1 VFVLFIC
8 NLGIAFL
15 IPIDFVYSLPDYFA
29 FMLPALILVL
39 VVTLYRVSY
48 AMAGLNADWANFS
61 PVAAVL
67 LCSAAYLPRKAVFL
81 AALGPL
87 VVADILINAHYH
99 APFVDTGMLSRYFCF
114 GLILLLGF
122 IARKQQKY
130 KTLSVFAL
138 TFAGSCFFFLFTN
151 TESWFALAGYQKTL
165 QGWRQAMTTGLPGYP
180 PTLLFF
186 RNTVLGDLFFTAVF
200 LATQAISAK
209 SRAALLYTG
218 SPDVQHQT

>member
-99 APFVDTGMLSRYFCF
+99 APFVDTGMLSRYFCL

-209 SRAALLYTG
+209 SRAALLDTG
-218 SPDVQHQT
+218 SPDVHHQT

>member
-1 VFVLFIC
+1 MPFIC

-48 AMAGLNADWANFS
+48 AIGGANADWANFS

-87 VVADILINAHYH
+87 VGADIFLNAHYH
-99 APFVDTGMLSRYFCF
+99 APLLDTGMISRYFCF

-122 IARKQQKY
+122 IARKQQQY
-130 KTLSVFAL
+130 KTLLVFGL
-138 TFAGSCFFFLFTN
+138 TFAGSCLFFLFTN
-151 TESWFALAGYQKTL
+151 TESWLALAGYQKTL
-165 QGWRQAMTTGLPGYP
+165 QGWWQAMTAGLPGYP

-186 RNTVLGDLFFTAVF
+186 RNTVLSDLFFTAVF

-209 SRAALLYTG
+209 SRARLPDKG
-218 SPDVQHQT
+218 SPHAQHQT

>member
-39 VVTLYRVSY
+39 VVTLYRISY

-130 KTLSVFAL
+130 KTLLVFAL
-138 TFAGSCFFFLFTN
+138 TFAGSCLFFLFTN

-165 QGWRQAMTTGLPGYP
+165 QGWWQAMTTGLPGYP

-209 SRAALLYTG
+209 SRALLDTG
-218 SPDVQHQT
+218 SPDVHHQT

>member
-209 SRAALLYTG
+209 SRAALLDTG
-218 SPDVQHQT
+218 SPDVHHQT